1 MAVTGKLPGTVTA
14 GRGVGTAA
22 NNRALQ
28 VLGVKRVGLPCN
40 GIPGQGAAGV
50 RLLGRGRGRL
60 RLAGSSSQGRLG
72 RGEVVGRRPV
82 AVTGVVQVAAVDGG
96 VADGAK
102 QRPVGRDRARRVPCG
117 SGRVASAPR
126 TASRAGWV
134 RVGRR

>member
-50 RLLGRGRGRL
+50 R
-60 RLAGSSSQGRLG
+60 
-72 RGEVVGRRPV
+72 
-82 AVTGVVQVAAVDGG
+82 
-96 VADGAK
+96 
-102 QRPVGRDRARRVPCG
+102 
-117 SGRVASAPR
+117 
-126 TASRAGWV
+126 
-134 RVGRR
+134 